1 MQEGVKKTSVTD
13 YDRFAPWRTKG
24 AIQNII
30 KKKGTWKHL
39 IQPILNEA
47 EQRRIRYDA
56 RRPAN
61 VDKSPKSP
69 EEKELPNPDAP
80 KTKAEIKVTNEK
92 RREERRREA
101 ELRKQ
106 HKEVVDLE
114 SEEDENEGNAM
125 DGVED
130 EDHDMEEDDYKSR

>member
-1 MQEGVKKTSVTD
+1 M
-13 YDRFAPWRTKG
+13 
-24 AIQNII
+24 
-30 KKKGTWKHL
+30 
-39 IQPILNEA
+39 
-47 EQRRIRYDA
+47 
-56 RRPAN
+56 
-61 VDKSPKSP
+61 DKSPKSP

-130 EDHDMEEDDYKSR
+130 EDHDMEEDDYKSP